1 MPCTRHALTVALAAT
16 LSLSACGFSLREM
29 FAKQGFDYPVHVW
42 RRLVAA
48 RRLSPENKCEPAAE
62 TRALL
67 EAGLA
72 DVTDAQLEQVAWRR
86 CPAGSGAA
94 LFHAPFV
101 HVSRGDESS
110 FAIVLTCFGV
120 EEPVPGF
127 SAAAARE
134 TAGMMGHESDRL
146 IDGWDYIGIGDYW
159 EARNVVLF
167 TRRVGAFEYRDVLAH
182 FSRDRAR
189 AAYAEQPGQQSELE
203 AALSCTFA
211 ALRGEV
217 P

>member
-1 MPCTRHALTVALAAT
+1 MLCG
-16 LSLSACGFSLREM
+16 CGFSLRDM

-62 TRALL
+62 TRPLL

-72 DVTDAQLEQVAWRR
+72 DVTNAQLEQLAWRR
-86 CPAGSGAA
+86 CPAGSEAA

-101 HVSRGDESS
+101 HVSREESS
-110 FAIVLTCFGV
+110 FAMVLTCFGV

-127 SAAAARE
+127 AAAAARE
-134 TAGMMGHESDRL
+134 NAGMMGHESDRL

-167 TRRVGAFEYRDVLAH
+167 SRRGGAFAYRDVLAH
-182 FSRDRAR
+182 FSRDRAL
-189 AAYAEQPGQQSELE
+189 ADYVKQPGQQSELE

-211 ALRGEV
+211 AQRGEA